1 MLLEGEIEINAP
13 RDAVWDLLNDPEI
26 LKKHLPG
33 CESLDLVGEDRYDAV
48 ISIGVAAIKGT
59 YQAQFQ
65 ILNKQ
70 PPTSYTLR
78 IEGTGK
84 PGFVKGEGHVTLEEG
99 GARTLLK
106 YSGNLEVGG
115 VIARVGQR
123 LIGSISK
130 KMTRQFFHDLGQE
143 AESAA

>member
-1 MLLEGEIEINAP
+1 MKLEGDLEINASQEV
-13 RDAVWDLLNDPEI
+13 VWTLLNDPKI

-33 CESLDLVGEDRYDAV
+33 CESLNLTAEDRYEAV
-48 ISIGVAAIKGT
+48 ISIGVGPIRGT
-59 YQAQFQ
+59 YQAQFE

-70 PPTSYTLR
+70 PPQSYTLR
-78 IEGTGK
+78 IEGKGK
-84 PGFVKGEGHVTLEEG
+84 PGFVKGEGHVTLEER

-106 YSGNLEVGG
+106 YSGDLMVGG

-130 KMTRQFFHDLGQE
+130 KMTRQFFQDLGQE
-143 AESAA
+143 AESAG

>member
-1 MLLEGEIEINAP
+1 MKLEGDLDINAP
-13 RDAVWDLLNDPEI
+13 QEVVWNLLNNPEI

-33 CESLDLVGEDRYDAV
+33 CESLTLMAEDRYEAV
-48 ISIGVAAIKGT
+48 ISIGVAAIRGT
-59 YQAQFQ
+59 YQAQFE

-70 PPTSYTLR
+70 PPQSYTLR

-84 PGFVKGEGHVTLEEG
+84 PGFVKGEGQVTLEERAAG
-99 GARTLLK
+99 TLLK

-123 LIGSISK
+123 LIGHISQ
-130 KMTRQFFHDLGQE
+130 KMTRQFFHDLGKE
-143 AESAA
+143 AESSG